1 MTLETDRWN
10 RLMYLTQSDGV
21 LLKMIGWER
30 EELIESRFS
39 MLKSRMTLL
48 KILMYNK
55 ILMALYELY
64 YVSFSKSA

>member
-1 MTLETDRWN
+1 MLEKDRWN

-21 LLKMIGWER
+21 LLKMVGWER